1 MNRMNRMNR
10 HLARMLLCIGLALGM
25 AVAAVASGESASAV
39 ATVTVGLWNLNEAP
53 GAQTAIDSSGNRQNG
68 TVGSLVQTGVNGGD
82 PHRFPTRGAGPA
94 APHPVLVPNNT
105 PLKPGARDFFVPVRV
120 RAARAAGHGVRKGP
134 DGAAGDFSVQVRFRT
149 TRAASNVVQKGQAG
163 TAGGYW
169 KVEIH
174 NGLATCLF
182 RGGNDQQRAVL
193 STTQVNNGAWHTVR
207 CDRTADS
214 VAIIIDGVRQKS
226 LTGPSGSV
234 ANTWELAIGG
244 EARWHEATRGWG
256 GLGGSVANTWEL
268 AIGGKSRCNETT
280 VGCDA
285 FAGDIDYVRILKG

>member
-1 MNRMNRMNR
+1 MNR
-10 HLARMLLCIGLALGM
+10 HLARMLLCVGLALGM

-68 TVGSLVQTGVNGGD
+68 TVGSLVQTGVNGGTAY
-82 PHRFPTRGAGPA
+82 RFPTGAAVPA
-94 APHPVLVPNNT
+94 APHLVIVPNSARLN
-105 PLKPGARDFFVPVRV
+105 PG
-120 RAARAAGHGVRKGP
+120 
-134 DGAAGDFSVQVRFRT
+134 AGDFSVQVRFRT

-207 CDRTADS
+207 CDRTANS

-244 EARWHEATRGWG
+244 
-256 GLGGSVANTWEL
+256 
-268 AIGGKSRCNETT
+268 KSRCNGTT
-280 VGCDA
+280 VECDA